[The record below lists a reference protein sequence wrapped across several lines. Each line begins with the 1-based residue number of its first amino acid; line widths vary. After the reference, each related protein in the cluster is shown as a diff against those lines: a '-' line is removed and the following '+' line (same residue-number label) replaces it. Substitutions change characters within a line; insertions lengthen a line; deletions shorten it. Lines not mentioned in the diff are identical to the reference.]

1 MKKTLMLIF
10 AAGVLASCGDTSA
23 LEDEL
28 TNAMDEAIEEASEAS
43 DSKATGDVMTVAE
56 LNKALEED
64 SESVTG
70 KTITVEGY
78 YLNYN
83 SQKSNDGFDYSI
95 SLYEDES
102 CDFKGQKVFFFM
114 DYDNADEMKSIP
126 QNSKLKISGKV
137 TGEKFFNSPEV
148 ADAKIVK

>member
-10 AAGVLASCGDTSA
+10 AAGVLASCGDTSS
-23 LEDEL
+23 LGDEL
-28 TNAMDEAIEEASEAS
+28 TNAMDEAIDEASA
-43 DSKATGDVMTVAE
+43 DSKATGDVLTVAE

-64 SESVTG
+64 PESVTD

-83 SQKSNDGFDYSI
+83 SQKSDDGFDHSI

-114 DYDNADEMKSIP
+114 DYDNADEFKGIP

>member
-1 MKKTLMLIF
+1 MKRTLLF
-10 AAGVLASCGDTSA
+10 LLAAGMLASCGDSA
-23 LEDEL
+23 SLQDEL
-28 TNAMDEAIEEASEAS
+28 TNAMDEALDEASA
-43 DSKATGDVMTVAE
+43 DVMTVAE

-64 SESVTG
+64 PESVTDQ
-70 KTITVEGY
+70 TITVEGY

-83 SQKSNDGFDYSI
+83 SQKSDDGFDYSI

-114 DYDNADEMKSIP
+114 DYDNADEFKGIP